1 MAPNGIP
8 PSALAKIKPA
18 ADATGLPPE
27 EIWARQSKATHM
39 AAIGS
44 VWRAFWAALTNKK
57 RAALQNNWKFWG
69 RPAQQIV
76 TGFFIWLILAGRGW
90 GKTRTGA
97 QFTIE
102 MARTRPKSRGMLI
115 GATAADVRDV
125 MINGDSGVLACS
137 PPDFM
142 PLWEPSKL
150 RLTWPNGTVA
160 ICRTADSPDRVR
172 GPNLDWAWCDEFAA
186 WRYCQSAWDMLM
198 MCLRKG
204 VNPMV
209 CVTTTPRAIP
219 LVKQFIEESKD
230 PRNGVKVTRG
240 SSWDNYWCLSAEWFR
255 QIISRATGA
264 LSRQE
269 IYAEVLDKVE
279 GALWS
284 IESLDRGRITKPDH
298 VDAIKDTL
306 CRVVIGVDPAEHDG
320 RDNDECG
327 IVAMGRT
334 EAGHCYVLEDASTKG
349 SPQHWAR
356 RVYET
361 FLRQDADA
369 IIAEVN
375 AGGDMVTHTINS
387 VIREGERRPRI
398 IQVRAKKGKRTR
410 AEPMAAATEE
420 GRLHML
426 GTFSRLED
434 EMTTYVPGTS
444 VSPNRMDSA
453 VWAFHELF
461 PQRYVNNQANAQ

>member
-1 MAPNGIP
+1 MGNIP
-8 PSALAKIKPA
+8 AIALEKIKPVA
-18 ADATGLPPE
+18 EATGQSAE
-27 EIWARQSKATHM
+27 EIWSKQSRATVL
-39 AAIGS
+39 ASIAGA
-44 VWRAFWAALTNKK
+44 WQALWDSLDTKR
-57 RAALQNNWKFWG
+57 RAALHNNWAFWG

-97 QFTIE
+97 QFVIH
-102 MARTRPKSRGMLI
+102 MARTRPGSRGMLI

-125 MINGDSGVLACS
+125 MIHGDSGVLACS
-137 PPDFM
+137 PPDFQ

-160 ICRTADSPDRVR
+160 ILRTADVPDRVR

-186 WRYCQSAWDMLM
+186 WRYVQAAWDMLM

-204 VNPMV
+204 NDPMV

-219 LVKQFIEESKD
+219 LIKQFIDESKD
-230 PRNGVKVTRG
+230 PKNGVKLTRG
-240 SSWDNYWCLSAEWFR
+240 SSWDNYWCLSAKWFK

-298 VDAIKDTL
+298 IDAIKDTL
-306 CRVVIGVDPAEHDG
+306 CRVVVGVDPAEHDG

-327 IVAMGRT
+327 IVCMGRT
-334 EAGHCYVLEDASTKG
+334 EAGHAYTLEDASTKG

-356 RVYET
+356 RCYET

-369 IIAEVN
+369 IVAEVN
-375 AGGDMVTHTINS
+375 AGGDMVAHTINS

-420 GRLHML
+420 GRYHHL
-426 GTFSRLED
+426 GTFSKLED

-444 VSPNRMDSA
+444 VSPNRMDAA
-453 VWAFHELF
+453 VWAFNELF
-461 PQRYVNNQANAQ
+461 PQRYVANGLQAAQ